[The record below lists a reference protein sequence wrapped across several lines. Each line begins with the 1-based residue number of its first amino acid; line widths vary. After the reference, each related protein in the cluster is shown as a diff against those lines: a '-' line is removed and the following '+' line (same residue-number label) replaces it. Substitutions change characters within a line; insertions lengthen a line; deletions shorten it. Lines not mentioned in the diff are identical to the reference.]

1 MVCIVH
7 VALAVLFSR
16 SVCHSVGLDLMEFE
30 IDWSTVVAR
39 AEHRC
44 NDCDEYTQDFLCPN
58 CVEDRNNRTVIIDG
72 LPYYKV

>member
-1 MVCIVH
+1 
-7 VALAVLFSR
+7 
-16 SVCHSVGLDLMEFE
+16 MEFE

-58 CVEDRNNRTVIIDG
+58 CVEDRNNRTVIKDG